1 MAINTAWIERFKV
14 STARLEEWTK
24 EAGPT
29 EDLLRWCLLNGKI
42 SERDYLDWAC
52 RHYELPIVE
61 PNYFQLPPDTD
72 LWEKVYAE
80 SQWSAHL
87 IPVHEW
93 EGVLLIACVEPV
105 ELKLKRPHRFVLAP
119 ASSLNFLWTSLGHSD
134 VAQAPKL
141 TPAPAPAVELP
152 DGFAVTADMPQGIG
166 EQTPSLEFEMSAAP
180 APIEAPAGLNF
191 SLDTVAGKN
200 SDLGDDS
207 ALDAADAEADVD
219 ASANAESEDAPLEI
233 SLDLGQMPAT
243 LSFDLVK
250 ETPPAVFEE
259 TQPGVEQTQPGVEV
273 TASGLNEI
281 PPPLS
286 VDSKPAF
293 ELPPMPK
300 LEAKPSIPAPALS
313 TATTAAPVKP
323 PPQPVKPATPPPKA
337 PPVSATATSSATT
350 TSNIGIPVPMPALK
364 RETPAPTQAPA
375 VKVNHA
381 PTPAANVKS
390 VDIPQTEDTPLP
402 SRPGVTDFHQCYTFE
417 EATDLAFSQMKGLF
431 QKGIMLVF
439 QGGQLRPWKWTGNV
453 QYAGRGKASYIDLST
468 PSIFRIPYNTSL
480 PYHGYVVP
488 NEINNEFFKEFNG
501 SVLPKHVTIMPLK
514 VSGNIAGML
523 MGITDEK
530 IDLRHSLRQMEGIAE
545 NVSQAFSR
553 IRSHKIAG

>member
-24 EAGPT
+24 EAGPS

-42 SERDYLDWAC
+42 SEREYLDWAC

-105 ELKLKRPHRFVLAP
+105 ELKLNRPHRFVLAP

-141 TPAPAPAVELP
+141 TPPTPAVELP

-166 EQTPSLEFEMSAAP
+166 EQTPSLEFEMSSAP
-180 APIEAPAGLNF
+180 AAAAIEAPAGLNF
-191 SLDTVAGKN
+191 SLDTVAGKT
-200 SDLGDDS
+200 SDLGDNE
-207 ALDAADAEADVD
+207 AVEAAEAEVD
-219 ASANAESEDAPLEI
+219 ANASAEPEDAPLDI
-233 SLDLGQMPAT
+233 SLELGQMPAG
-243 LSFDLVK
+243 LSFDLVTD
-250 ETPPAVFEE
+250 TPPAVFEE

-300 LEAKPSIPAPALS
+300 LEPKTSIPTPAPTLA
-313 TATTAAPVKP
+313 TTTAAP
-323 PPQPVKPATPPPKA
+323 A
-337 PPVSATATSSATT
+337 
-350 TSNIGIPVPMPALK
+350 IL
-364 RETPAPTQAPA
+364 
-375 VKVNHA
+375 
-381 PTPAANVKS
+381 
-390 VDIPQTEDTPLP
+390 
-402 SRPGVTDFHQCYTFE
+402 
-417 EATDLAFSQMKGLF
+417 
-431 QKGIMLVF
+431 
-439 QGGQLRPWKWTGNV
+439 W
-453 QYAGRGKASYIDLST
+453 
-468 PSIFRIPYNTSL
+468 
-480 PYHGYVVP
+480 
-488 NEINNEFFKEFNG
+488 
-501 SVLPKHVTIMPLK
+501 
-514 VSGNIAGML
+514 
-523 MGITDEK
+523 
-530 IDLRHSLRQMEGIAE
+530 
-545 NVSQAFSR
+545 
-553 IRSHKIAG
+553 